1 MKEKIVLEGWI
12 CKRCGHK
19 WIPKKKDVPRSCPNP
34 KCRSIY
40 WDRPRKKKV
49 E

>member
-1 MKEKIVLEGWI
+1 MKVKIKVDGWK
-12 CKRCGHK
+12 CERCAHE
-19 WIPKKKDVPRSCPNP
+19 WIPKKKDVPRFCP

-40 WDRPRKKKV
+40 WDRARKVKHI